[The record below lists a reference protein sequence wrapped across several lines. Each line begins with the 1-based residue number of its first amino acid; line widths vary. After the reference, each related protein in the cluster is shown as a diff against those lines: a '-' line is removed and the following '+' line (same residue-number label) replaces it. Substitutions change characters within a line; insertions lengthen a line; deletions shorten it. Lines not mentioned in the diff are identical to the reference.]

1 VAVALALAAQ
11 LAGQREPDLGLGGFD
26 LGSSQVLFDVEVERP
41 SDALMSS
48 YKLSDSISAV

>member
-1 VAVALALAAQ
+1 VTVALALAAQ

-26 LGSSQVLFDVEVERP
+26 LGSSQVLSMSRLERP

>member
-1 VAVALALAAQ
+1 VAVAFALAAQ

-48 YKLSDSISAV
+48 YKLSDSINAV

>member
-1 VAVALALAAQ
+1 VTVALALAAE
-11 LAGQREPDLGLGGFD
+11 LAGQREPDLSLGGFD
-26 LGSSQVLFDVEVERP
+26 LGSSQVLSMSRLERP